1 MPTVKAVGVY
11 FLFSEVFNMPIIVE
25 RNKTIKVNYNDNN
38 IKSCNYPK
46 NDLSSV
52 YKHWDSN
59 LKKNVFTEKNHYTK
73 YKEGR

>member
-1 MPTVKAVGVY
+1 
-11 FLFSEVFNMPIIVE
+11 MPIIVE

-52 YKHWDSN
+52 YSNWDDK
-59 LKKNVFTEKNHYTK
+59 LGRNVPKENNHYTK
-73 YKEGR
+73 FKEDK